1 VALITLDQKRIKDLA
16 AQEGITLSS
25 AEEISSHPWI
35 LSRIKERI
43 REKTKELAPY
53 EAVRQF
59 CIIGHDFTMEAEELT
74 PTLKL
79 RRQVIMD
86 RYKELIEEMYRRL

>member
-1 VALITLDQKRIKDLA
+1 MITLDQKRIKDLA
-16 AQEGITLSS
+16 GQEGITLSS
-25 AEEISSHPWI
+25 AEEISSHPWV

-53 EAVRQF
+53 ETVRHF
-59 CIIGHDFTMEAEELT
+59 CILTHDFTMEAEELT